1 MSERTS
7 GTHPRCLFYGG
18 TVIKEQPLSQGSLLP
33 IPSKQERERE
43 RETPWLG
50 LVTCLQKKIYSE
62 GGVLCLSILCL
73 ACFHRFASPTTIT
86 ETMENF
92 CLNRTATR

>member
-43 RETPWLG
+43 RERDT
-50 LVTCLQKKIYSE
+50 LVGS
-62 GGVLCLSILCL
+62 GHV
-73 ACFHRFASPTTIT
+73 SP
-86 ETMENF
+86 EENLF
-92 CLNRTATR
+92 